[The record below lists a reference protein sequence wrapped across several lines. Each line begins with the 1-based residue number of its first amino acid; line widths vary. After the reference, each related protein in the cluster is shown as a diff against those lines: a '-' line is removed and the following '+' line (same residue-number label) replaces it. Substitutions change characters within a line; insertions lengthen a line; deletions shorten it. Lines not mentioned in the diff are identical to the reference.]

1 MIAKLRAH
9 VASLLTWL
17 NYLGS
22 ILLAYALANPGI
34 MGELK
39 ALLPPPLQPYA
50 PTLALIWFG
59 LVQYAK
65 ARAIGKAAQPK

>member
-9 VASLLTWL
+9 LASLPTFL

-22 ILLAYALANPGI
+22 ILLAYALANPGAFA
-34 MGELK
+34 ELK

-50 PTLALIWFG
+50 PMAALAWF
-59 LVQYAK
+59 LFVQYAK
-65 ARAIGKAAQPK
+65 ARALRPKAG